1 MPQRTQASVG
11 FEPHAPK
18 GRRGKGHATTHTR
31 DARAKL
37 IVTTMKL
44 KPNIDL
50 EQQAT
55 AATFASTLIKLT
67 TGVCNNAT
75 YMLMLDAHDQ
85 AKKMP
90 NYKGAVKHAY
100 KLAFEAWAKYEAT
113 LKYATKYRM
122 FSVDDMSETTRKK
135 YGDITD
141 AQYFDFWQ
149 GFGYT
154 AYTKTRP
161 LITSLQNK
169 YRLSLVR
176 HNRPYAYEI
185 SWVMT
190 AQAALEMCSS
200 IWKGGIDA
208 SVERYGLRRDIAEHI
223 FAQFKVTDVAER
235 WRRAMLLQ
243 APYEPTEPLDDI
255 ETRNIEMGLIQL
267 ADAWS
272 EGRLAVKSI
281 HDTLDDYD
289 EIFRTQGELKK
300 EKRELKQMLRDYD

>member
-1 MPQRTQASVG
+1 MGRKST
-11 FEPHAPK
+11 HA
-18 GRRGKGHATTHTR
+18 G

-37 IVTTMKL
+37 LVITMKL

-55 AATFASTLIKLT
+55 AATYASTLIKLT

-85 AKKMP
+85 AKKLP

-113 LKYATKYRM
+113 LKYATKNRM
-122 FSVDDMSETTRKK
+122 FSVDDMSDATRKK

-141 AQYFDFWQ
+141 AQYFEFWQ

-185 SWVMT
+185 SWIMT
-190 AQAALEMCSS
+190 AQAALELCGS
-200 IWKGGIDA
+200 IWNGGIDA

-223 FAQFKVTDVAER
+223 FAQFKVTDVAQR

-243 APYEPTEPLDDI
+243 APYAPTEPLDAI
-255 ETRNIEMGLIQL
+255 ETRNIEMGLLQL

-272 EGRLAVKSI
+272 EGRLAVTSI
-281 HDTLDDYD
+281 HDTLDEYD
-289 EIFRTQGELKK
+289 ELFRTQGELKK